1 MILAGAGTGKTTT
14 LIHRIIH
21 LITQEK
27 LPPESILALTFSEK
41 AAAELRQRI
50 EEDAQHHGQAGWGET
65 LTATTFHSFCYQT
78 AVEFLPEFRSRRLMN
93 DGDILF
99 LLREHYGELDELQS
113 ETFRREPARAIL
125 AFKSFFDRLRDEL
138 IQPDDFP
145 PLMERAH
152 SRLAD
157 QADEGWEEL
166 FHQLRDQCRVF
177 PRYQQWK
184 TDENLIDYGD
194 MVYECW
200 QLLDSDTEALATLQQ
215 RYHAIIVDEFQ
226 DNNYALNM
234 IIARLAQRHH
244 SVTVVGDD
252 DQCIYSFRG
261 ASAYNIRD
269 FRDRYSAVSGYGEI
283 ILDHNHRSL
292 QPILDLANEVIR
304 PNTGRQNKNLV
315 AVKAAP
321 KAPRPRLL
329 VGSTATQIAAIA
341 ERIREQ
347 VDSSTYSLD
356 DMAVLVRTHGHAG
369 MVVSGLAARD
379 IPSRHVHVQFFQ
391 LPAIR
396 TVLAWCALIAGT
408 PQAPMALY
416 RLLGTYFG
424 PVSRADLDHLLD
436 QIHNG
441 IDADPSSED
450 DKPRAPFRDSAE
462 FIAAIRSL
470 RGKSKESDAALMVWR
485 ILVTSGLY
493 RTHFRAGYLE
503 DQVAMANLTRFLELA
518 REFTTRQ
525 EDIGLSR
532 FTRYMEVLQDANAV
546 EARIPLEEPT
556 DAVQVITPWCSCR
569 FCRAPASPSTIG
581 LPMLWILPPP
591 TGTPGSSTAPWRANP
606 PIWKRNGACST

>member
-1 MILAGAGTGKTTT
+1 MSQGTAGTLRLTHQQQQAASHPLAPLMILAGAGTGKTTT

-21 LITQEK
+21 LIAEEH

-50 EEDAQHHGQAGWGET
+50 EEAAQHHGQAGWGET

-99 LLREHYGELDELQS
+99 LLREHYGELDDLQS

-152 SRLAD
+152 SRLSD
-157 QADEGWEEL
+157 QADEGWEES

-184 TDENLIDYGD
+184 ADENLIDYGD

-200 QLLDSDTEALATLQQ
+200 RLLDSDTAALAALQQ
-215 RYHAIIVDEFQ
+215 RYRAIIVDEFQ

-234 IIARLAQRHH
+234 IIARLAGQHH

-269 FRDRYSAVSGYGEI
+269 FRDRYSALPEYGEI

-304 PNTGRQNKNLV
+304 PNTGRQDKNLV
-315 AVKAAP
+315 AVNQARKAS
-321 KAPRPRLL
+321 RPNLL
-329 VGSTATQIAAIA
+329 IGNPAAQIMAMA
-341 ERIREQ
+341 ERINDL
-347 VDSSTYSLD
+347 VDSGTYTLD
-356 DMAVLVRTHGHAG
+356 QMAVLVRTHSQAAE
-369 MVVSGLAARD
+369 VVSGLASLD
-379 IPSRHVHVQFFQ
+379 IPSRHLHVKFFQ

-396 TVLAWCALIAGT
+396 TVLAWCALIADT

-416 RLLGTYFG
+416 RLLGSYFG
-424 PVSRADLDHLLD
+424 PVSRADLDHMLE
-436 QIHNG
+436 QISNSTE
-441 IDADPSSED
+441 AKPPSDD
-450 DKPRAPFRDSAE
+450 DKHCAPFRDSAE
-462 FIAAIRSL
+462 FIAAIRAL
-470 RGKSKESDAALMVWR
+470 REESKDSDAAHMVWC
-485 ILVTSGLY
+485 ILITSGLY
-493 RTHFRAGYLE
+493 HAHFKAGYLE
-503 DQVAMANLTRFLELA
+503 DQVALANLTRFLELA
-518 REFTTRQ
+518 REFSTRR
-525 EDIGLSR
+525 EDPGLPR
-532 FTRYMEVLQDANAV
+532 FTRYMEVLQDADAV
-546 EARIPLEEPT
+546 DARI
-556 DAVQVITPWCSCR
+556 
-569 FCRAPASPSTIG
+569 
-581 LPMLWILPPP
+581 
-591 TGTPGSSTAPWRANP
+591 
-606 PIWKRNGACST
+606 